1 MSVFVWDATKENIFT
16 HTSFLVSLLIHTFI
30 FFISVAHTFGRVLIS
45 SIVCTKRSEGADKSD
60 SDWSSFHHR
69 LSTQETERFKKAL
82 LSRDLRFYSSFRSF
96 SCGRGRQKRT
106 KSYTFTNENA
116 IAWMRPETVWN
127 RVRVRQ
133 LKTTCGFYSPLL
145 KDVLDCGKWAF
156 ENSPLGE
163 GILNHLENFESKKV
177 HKYATHGS
185 FTIHVIICLHFSV
198 SLVSFFFFTSF
209 TFVSN

>member
-1 MSVFVWDATKENIFT
+1 MIEAVSIIVFKI
-16 HTSFLVSLLIHTFI
+16 L
-30 FFISVAHTFGRVLIS
+30 R
-45 SIVCTKRSEGADKSD
+45 
-60 SDWSSFHHR
+60 FH

-116 IAWMRPETVWN
+116 VAWMRPETVWN

-133 LKTTCGFYSPLL
+133 LVTTCGFYSPLL

-185 FTIHVIICLHFSV
+185 FTIHVIICLHFSI
-198 SLVSFFFFTSF
+198 SLVSFFFTSICKQL
-209 TFVSN
+209 V

>member
-1 MSVFVWDATKENIFT
+1 MIEAVSIIVFKI
-16 HTSFLVSLLIHTFI
+16 L
-30 FFISVAHTFGRVLIS
+30 R
-45 SIVCTKRSEGADKSD
+45 
-60 SDWSSFHHR
+60 FH

-82 LSRDLRFYSSFRSF
+82 LSWDLRFYSSFRPF

-116 IAWMRPETVWN
+116 VAWMRPETVWN

-177 HKYATHGS
+177 HKYAIHGS
-185 FTIHVIICLHFSV
+185 STIHVIICLHFSV
-198 SLVSFFFFTSF
+198 SLVSFFLHQ
-209 TFVSN
+209 FVSN